1 MVSHHSEKETF
12 CCSEPCNGTIVS
24 LSLKDIKMW
33 FIKEG
38 GECIMLSAGIAARS
52 FKWFA
57 EIPTTHQEI
66 LSVSHPIHR
75 RRKLAQ
81 AESLVEST
89 EYIACLLLPS
99 PAAQQSTEIK
109 SWGLLTSTW
118 TDWQLAKLDSMVY
131 HLFFLTHAALVICQS
146 CMRASCRKQRQKHFW
161 YTQEQSHCDYSHL
174 YFDFRMATLTV
185 VSLRSPRGNLWK

>member
-118 TDWQLAKLDSMVY
+118 TDWQLAKLDSVVY
-131 HLFFLTHAALVICQS
+131 HLFFFNPCCTGYLPVLHESKLQKAEAEAFLVHS
-146 CMRASCRKQRQKHFW
+146 GA
-161 YTQEQSHCDYSHL
+161 
-174 YFDFRMATLTV
+174 
-185 VSLRSPRGNLWK
+185 VSLWLQPSVFWF